1 MSLDT
6 FELVDTL
13 PAVQLSVNQMLIEM
27 FIKWQSSAEQLSLLE
42 MCCLRCRSRVD
53 RKSIKGFDRHLT
65 TVAFIYM
72 YIILGIT
79 SPLNTLQLVQRVI
92 SRVVICCNM

>member
-6 FELVDTL
+6 YELVDTL

-53 RKSIKGFDRHLT
+53 
-65 TVAFIYM
+65 
-72 YIILGIT
+72 
-79 SPLNTLQLVQRVI
+79 
-92 SRVVICCNM
+92 